1 MRIGAGAGYA
11 GDRIEP
17 AVELARLGSLDFLVF
32 ECLGERTIAREN
44 QSRLNGV
51 SSGYNPFLEER
62 MRAVLRICAQN
73 GVRIVTNMG
82 GADPWAAGQ
91 VVARIAAEVHGA
103 GYRVAVV
110 EGDDVME
117 QLGSLQD
124 LPLLESGEPLDS
136 IWDTVVSANAYLG
149 AEVIADSLRAGA
161 DAVIT
166 GRVADPSLFLGPML
180 ADLGWSYDDYA
191 LLAQGTMAGHLLECA
206 GQVSGGYFAD
216 PGVKDVPG
224 LDRLGFP
231 FADVS
236 AAGEVVI
243 SKVAGSGGRIDRLTC
258 TEQLL
263 YEVHDPTSYIT
274 PDCVLDVTHVQF
286 DEVAPDAVRAAGA
299 RATARTETLK
309 VTVGY
314 RDGYM
319 GEGQIS
325 YGGPNAVSRAR
336 LAAEIVLSRLE
347 QRGLTPPRLRVDL
360 IGMTSLH
367 GAAARAA
374 DPYEVRLRVAGT
386 SGSERAARSIGEE
399 VETLLTNGPCGGAG
413 DFKLVK
419 DVLAVQSVLLPR
431 GLVTTK
437 IRLVES

>member
-149 AEVIADSLRAGA
+149 AEVIADSLRGRGNHREGRRSVSLPRPDAG
-161 DAVIT
+161 
-166 GRVADPSLFLGPML
+166 R
-180 ADLGWSYDDYA
+180 
-191 LLAQGTMAGHLLECA
+191 
-206 GQVSGGYFAD
+206 SGME
-216 PGVKDVPG
+216 
-224 LDRLGFP
+224 LRRLRP
-231 FADVS
+231 P
-236 AAGEVVI
+236 
-243 SKVAGSGGRIDRLTC
+243 GSGNNGR
-258 TEQLL
+258 
-263 YEVHDPTSYIT
+263 
-274 PDCVLDVTHVQF
+274 
-286 DEVAPDAVRAAGA
+286 
-299 RATARTETLK
+299 
-309 VTVGY
+309 
-314 RDGYM
+314 
-319 GEGQIS
+319 
-325 YGGPNAVSRAR
+325 
-336 LAAEIVLSRLE
+336 
-347 QRGLTPPRLRVDL
+347 PP
-360 IGMTSLH
+360 
-367 GAAARAA
+367 A
-374 DPYEVRLRVAGT
+374 
-386 SGSERAARSIGEE
+386 
-399 VETLLTNGPCGGAG
+399 
-413 DFKLVK
+413 
-419 DVLAVQSVLLPR
+419 
-431 GLVTTK
+431 
-437 IRLVES
+437 